1 MALKGEASQPPPL
14 MFSVAVMH
22 LFAGMYSC
30 AGHSGRLVRAPENR
44 QGPPHREGLVR
55 LQPDDHGV
63 LRA

>member
-1 MALKGEASQPPPL
+1 MALKGEASQPLL
-14 MFSVAVMH
+14 MFGVAVVH

-44 QGPPHREGLVR
+44 QGPPHRKGLVR
-55 LQPDDHGV
+55 LQPDDHGA